1 MSADRFIWS
10 KFVSRGVLFTVSPKY
25 VSMDM
30 LWVNMVDTSRDLVG
44 IEDSTLR
51 KICFKVF
58 LKLEPTKQ

>member
-10 KFVSRGVLFTVSPKY
+10 RFVSRAPLFTVSPKD

-44 IEDSTLR
+44 IEDSALR

-58 LKLEPTKQ
+58 LKFDPTKQ